1 MILDTKQAGE
11 VRSSVICI
19 ILIIDKKNMIIGD
32 RVCLIPAGEQAW
44 TRTVENL
51 TKFQSVTI
59 FRAGKIIFQEMK
71 KGTHGLIKMV

>member
-59 FRAGKIIFQEMK
+59 FRARKIIFQEMK

>member
-1 MILDTKQAGE
+1 M

-59 FRAGKIIFQEMK
+59 FSRAGKIIFQEMK
-71 KGTHGLIKMV
+71 KGAHGLIKMV